1 MEITKKIVL
10 LGQFGVGKTS
20 IARRYLLD
28 VFDNDYVP
36 TLGVQIRKQVIEL
49 PSGRK
54 LSMIIWDLEG
64 FSSVSRTRSSYLL
77 GSHAFVYVFD
87 VTRPYT
93 YQNIENDVN
102 FIKTK
107 YPKVILEIIGNK
119 IDMEDEKT
127 VAPLLKERNVS
138 VTGYV
143 SAKSGK
149 GIQDLFT
156 RLTQKL
162 ET

>member
-20 IARRYLLD
+20 IARRYMLD
-28 VFDNDYVP
+28 VFDQDYVP
-36 TLGVQIRKQVIEL
+36 TLGVQIRKKVIEL

-87 VTRPYT
+87 TTRPYT
-93 YQNIENDVN
+93 YEGIEKDIE
-102 FIKTK
+102 FIKNR
-107 YPKVILEIIGNK
+107 YPNVQLEVIGNK
-119 IDMEDEKT
+119 IDLDE
-127 VAPLLKERNVS
+127 ANDIRSIMKERNIA

-143 SAKSGK
+143 SAKSGE
-149 GIQDLFT
+149 GIQELFT
-156 RLTQKL
+156 RLTKKL
-162 ET
+162 EA

>member
-28 VFDNDYVP
+28 IFDKDYVP
-36 TLGVQIRKQVIEL
+36 TLGVQILKKVIEL

-64 FSSVSRTRSSYLL
+64 FSSVSSTRASYLL

-93 YQNIENDVN
+93 YQGLKKDISFMKDA
-102 FIKTK
+102 
-107 YPKVILEIIGNK
+107 YPKVQLEIIGNK
-119 IDMEDEKT
+119 IDLGEKESI
-127 VAPLLKERNVS
+127 ALLMREKKID

-143 SAKSGK
+143 SAKTGD
-149 GIQDLFT
+149 GIKELFT
-156 RLTQKL
+156 RLSQKL
-162 ET
+162 ES